1 MTTNKQQ
8 SSDTQVTDKTEE
20 TTDVSTQQ
28 LAQDNAKN
36 LNIRKV
42 TNIILLVVFGIF
54 IFHLIADRFIPI
66 TDLGRVRGFIV
77 PITPQVSG
85 EIIKISVSP
94 NTPVKKGDVLAQI
107 NPIDY
112 EIALQT
118 AEQNVTKAGQNMGAL
133 TANVTAS
140 EAKVTNAQANLKN
153 AQVQSKRIF
162 AMVKKGVMSEADADN
177 ARAELTSAEAGVA
190 SANADLAKS
199 KERLGSE
206 GDNNTNVKSALLAL
220 EQANINLQRTKII
233 APSDGVAANF
243 RLKEGVYAAAG
254 QPVMTFISAEDVWI
268 EASFRENSLG
278 NMKPGDTAEFA
289 LDFAPGKIF
298 KGKVAFIDYG
308 VDWGQNEQNGKL
320 AQTAGQTGWLRQSQR
335 FPVTIKFDDDVAKG
349 FKRVGGQADVIVYT
363 DDSSVVNV
371 FGRFW
376 IRLISW
382 LSYVR

>member
-36 LNIRKV
+36 LKIRKV

-133 TANVTAS
+133 TANVNAS

-177 ARAELTSAEAGVA
+177 ARRRHAV
-190 SANADLAKS
+190 
-199 KERLGSE
+199 
-206 GDNNTNVKSALLAL
+206 
-220 EQANINLQRTKII
+220 
-233 APSDGVAANF
+233 
-243 RLKEGVYAAAG
+243 
-254 QPVMTFISAEDVWI
+254 
-268 EASFRENSLG
+268 
-278 NMKPGDTAEFA
+278 
-289 LDFAPGKIF
+289 
-298 KGKVAFIDYG
+298 
-308 VDWGQNEQNGKL
+308 
-320 AQTAGQTGWLRQSQR
+320 
-335 FPVTIKFDDDVAKG
+335 
-349 FKRVGGQADVIVYT
+349 
-363 DDSSVVNV
+363 
-371 FGRFW
+371 
-376 IRLISW
+376 
-382 LSYVR
+382 